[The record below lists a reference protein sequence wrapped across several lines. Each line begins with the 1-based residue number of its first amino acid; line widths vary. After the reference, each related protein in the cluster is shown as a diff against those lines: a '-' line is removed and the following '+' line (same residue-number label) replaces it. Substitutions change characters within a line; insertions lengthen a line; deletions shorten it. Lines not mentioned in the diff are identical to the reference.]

1 MPRLASIQCA
11 SVRRLIALTATGF
24 ASLLLLAPAALAHD
38 GGEGLYGQ
46 TNDKVVTT
54 AGFIMIAAIPVFIFV
69 ASMIQGRLEKRK
81 DEHRAAAKARAKS
94 AEWQRGW

>member
-11 SVRRLIALTATGF
+11 AVRRLIALTATGF
-24 ASLLLLAPAALAHD
+24 VSLLLLAPAALAHD

-54 AGFIMIAAIPVFIFV
+54 AGFILIVAIPVFVFV
-69 ASMIQGRLEKRK
+69 ASMVQGRLEKRK
-81 DEHRAAAKARAKS
+81 DEHKAAAKARAKS